1 MMTNNLTRKCSI
13 RALAVLVVVGA
24 VGIGYAEIPGASGV
38 ISGCYDPRESGE
50 FRIIDAEAGAKCHR
64 SEKLLTFNQTG
75 PQGPKGDKGDPGT
88 NGTNGV
94 NGADGKPG
102 LPGPAGIS
110 TVTFA
115 FGVPD
120 TAISPNPDE
129 FTKVASKNLPA
140 GSWAVVATATIE
152 SPIAFNGDL
161 TSDTACELR
170 NGANFIG
177 GARDRRVT
185 LDGSISKVSLSM
197 NGGAQIPPGG
207 GEVSLW
213 CSLQDANGDLLG
225 AQMMLMQVGG
235 FS

>member
-1 MMTNNLTRKCSI
+1 MTNHLRRKRSI
-13 RALAVLVVVGA
+13 RALAAFAAVGA
-24 VGIGYAEIPGASGV
+24 VGIGYAAIPGSTGV
-38 ISGCYDPRESGE
+38 ISGCYEVKEDGE
-50 FRIIDAEAGAKCHR
+50 FRIIDAEAGAKCRR

-75 PQGPKGDKGDPGT
+75 PQGPKGDKGDPGI
-88 NGTNGV
+88 NGTNSA

-102 LPGPAGIS
+102 PQGPPGPAGIS

-115 FGVPD
+115 FGANVD
-120 TAISPNPDE
+120 LPNSDE
-129 FTKVASKNLPA
+129 FVKVASKNLPA
-140 GSWAVVATATIE
+140 GSWAIVATANFE
-152 SPIAFNGDL
+152 SPIFLSDHN
-161 TSDTACELR
+161 SDTACELR
-170 NGANFIG
+170 NGADFIG

-185 LDGSISKVSLSM
+185 AEVAKVSLSM

-213 CSLQDANGDLLG
+213 CSRQDGGELAN